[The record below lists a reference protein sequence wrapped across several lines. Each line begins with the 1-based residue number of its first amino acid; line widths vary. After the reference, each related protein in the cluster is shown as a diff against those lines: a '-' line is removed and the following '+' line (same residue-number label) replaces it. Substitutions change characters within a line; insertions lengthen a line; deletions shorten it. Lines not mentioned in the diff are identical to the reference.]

1 MRIHVTYTGGT
12 IGMIETPHGLAP
24 GADMRGWLDHVLEGT
39 QVTREQV
46 TFAELSPL
54 IDSSNATPENWQA
67 IIDDLWANRNDAD
80 AFVVLHGTDTMSY
93 TGAALSYALTE
104 FGKPVILTGSQLP
117 LGLIE
122 SDAAANVTGA
132 LKAAVSEQARGVTLF
147 FGHHLFLGNRVTK
160 NSSWAFEAFSSPAA
174 APEARTGAPWRW
186 SPIDRTGCGWEN
198 PAPYTRHDVAVIDM
212 VPGITATRVK
222 AMLTPLPEAV
232 LLRAYG
238 VGNVP
243 SDEPGL
249 TEAISEAI
257 EADVPVIVA
266 SQCQQA
272 VVLVGHYEASDAIAR
287 AGAVGAVDMTLE
299 AAYAKI
305 VFLLSQGLRGKELA
319 AWIPK
324 PIAGELTPMD

>member
-67 IIDDLWANRNDAD
+67 IIDDLWANRDNAD

-122 SDAAANVTGA
+122 SDATANVTGA
-132 LKAAVSEQARGVTLF
+132 LNAAVSGQARGVTLF

-160 NSSWAFEAFSSPAA
+160 SSSWAFEAFSSPAA

-186 SPIDRTGCGWEN
+186 FPIDRTDCGWEN

-243 SDEPGL
+243 SDGPGL

>member
-67 IIDDLWANRNDAD
+67 IIDDLWANRDDAD

-132 LKAAVSEQARGVTLF
+132 LNAAASGQARGVTLF
-147 FGHHLFLGNRVTK
+147 FGHHLFLGNRVAK

>member
-1 MRIHVTYTGGT
+1 
-12 IGMIETPHGLAP
+12 
-24 GADMRGWLDHVLEGT
+24 
-39 QVTREQV
+39 
-46 TFAELSPL
+46 
-54 IDSSNATPENWQA
+54 
-67 IIDDLWANRNDAD
+67 
-80 AFVVLHGTDTMSY
+80 
-93 TGAALSYALTE
+93 
-104 FGKPVILTGSQLP
+104 
-117 LGLIE
+117 
-122 SDAAANVTGA
+122 
-132 LKAAVSEQARGVTLF
+132 
-147 FGHHLFLGNRVTK
+147 
-160 NSSWAFEAFSSPAA
+160 
-174 APEARTGAPWRW
+174 
-186 SPIDRTGCGWEN
+186 
-198 PAPYTRHDVAVIDM
+198 M

-324 PIAGELTPMD
+324 RIAGELTPMD